1 MPDNALN
8 DMTRAHSGDLGRRV
22 AERRRELGLTREDV
36 ALRAGMHSGFLDY
49 LEHSP
54 DAALTAGALLRLAAA
69 LETTPEFLRGGH
81 VERPPGPGRAGPHPH
96 LDVLSR
102 EESERLLAGGG
113 VGRFVFLARQGPV
126 ALPVNFRPLDGDVLF
141 RTRPEGAL
149 AAAAG
154 TTVSLEVDQIDEPM
168 SEGWSVLVTGRAR
181 LVDDPAELEQAAEL
195 GIEPWPGGHREA
207 LMRIETETISG
218 RRIRQAGVV

>member
-1 MPDNALN
+1 
-8 DMTRAHSGDLGRRV
+8 MTMAHSGDLGHRV
-22 AERRRELGLTREDV
+22 AERRREVGLTRDDV
-36 ALRAGMHSGFLDY
+36 ALRAGMNSGYLDY

-81 VERPPGPGRAGPHPH
+81 VDRPPGPGRAGPHPH

-102 EESERLLAGGG
+102 EECELHLAGGG
-113 VGRFVFLARQGPV
+113 VGRFVFLAPQGPV
-126 ALPVNFRPLDGDVLF
+126 ALPVNFRYLDGDVLF
-141 RTRPEGAL
+141 RTRPKGAL

-154 TTVSLEVDQIDEPM
+154 TTVSVEVDRIDDAM

-181 LVDDPAELEQAAEL
+181 LVDDPAELEQAADL

-207 LMRIETETISG
+207 LMRIETEEIAG
-218 RRIRQAGVV
+218 RRIRQGSLA

>member
-1 MPDNALN
+1 
-8 DMTRAHSGDLGRRV
+8 MTMAHSGDLGHRV
-22 AERRRELGLTREDV
+22 AERRREVGLTRDDV
-36 ALRAGMHSGFLDY
+36 ALRAGMNSGYLDY

-81 VERPPGPGRAGPHPH
+81 VDRPPGPGRAGPHPH

-102 EESERLLAGGG
+102 EECELHLAGGG
-113 VGRFVFLARQGPV
+113 VGRFVFLAPQGPV
-126 ALPVNFRPLDGDVLF
+126 ALPVNFRYLDGDVLF
-141 RTRPEGAL
+141 RTRPKGAL

-154 TTVSLEVDQIDEPM
+154 TTVSVEVDRIDDAM

-181 LVDDPAELEQAAEL
+181 LVDDPAELEQAADL

-207 LMRIETETISG
+207 LMRIETEEISG
-218 RRIRQAGVV
+218 RRIRQGSLA